1 MFLVLLG
8 ASVFFETVLAVENNG
23 GETPQGGDAVFIHDF
38 FGAPVFFFVVF
49 FLGEGG
55 KCVCVFFLNFKKEKN
70 ISS

>member
-38 FGAPVFFFVVF
+38 FGAPVFFFRCFFFGGGWKMCVCF
-49 FLGEGG
+49 FL
-55 KCVCVFFLNFKKEKN
+55 KF
-70 ISS
+70 